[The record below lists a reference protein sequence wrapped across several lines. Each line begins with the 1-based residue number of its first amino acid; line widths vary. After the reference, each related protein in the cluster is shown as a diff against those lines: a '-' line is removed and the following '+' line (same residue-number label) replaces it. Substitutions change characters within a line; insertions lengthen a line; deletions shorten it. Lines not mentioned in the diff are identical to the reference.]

1 LSLSIRL
8 LTFVLTSRSLMP
20 LSASGVVV

>member
-1 LSLSIRL
+1 
-8 LTFVLTSRSLMP
+8 LTSRSLMP